1 MKYIDN
7 TTQHVTVLHP
17 KDYIDMMQPINP
29 NLDNDY
35 KRSEWLEYVLQASK
49 HYDVI
54 FDNGTVIFSDKE

>member
-17 KDYIDMMQPINP
+17 KDYIDMMQSINP
-29 NLDNDY
+29 NFDNDY
-35 KRSEWLEYVLQASK
+35 DRSGWLEYVLQASK

-54 FDNGTVIFSDKE
+54 FDNGTVILSDKG